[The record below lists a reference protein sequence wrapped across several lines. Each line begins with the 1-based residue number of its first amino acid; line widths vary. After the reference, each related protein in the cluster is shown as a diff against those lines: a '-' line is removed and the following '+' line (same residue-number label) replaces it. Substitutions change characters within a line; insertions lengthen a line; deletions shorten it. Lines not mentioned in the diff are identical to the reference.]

1 MSLSFTAAAFW
12 LIPLLATLSRAAKL
26 GDNYN
31 NKQKSA
37 DNYDYYD
44 YNYINDEGLP
54 ISDLDYSSQEI
65 LFVPS
70 ILSRPVHL
78 EVGSGMTITL
88 PCLVDQLPDG
98 VQIIW
103 TKLDSRSTQI
113 AIGKMLVAPE
123 YMERANVTVD
133 DKGSTLEIGIAKS
146 EDAGKYKCSVAVK
159 GEQPELKH
167 DVRIKVPP
175 TVDLSTPSLLKVK
188 KGDDVTLN
196 CSASGT
202 PKPTVKWSREGKLMP
217 DGSSHIQSEVV
228 TFSQVNRQH
237 AGTYRCTASN
247 RHGQNATQT
256 VRVEV
261 EFSPELVVT
270 EMVVSSRQNKK

>member
-1 MSLSFTAAAFW
+1 MRLSFTAAAFW
-12 LIPLLATLSRAAKL
+12 LILLLATLSRAAKL
-26 GDNYN
+26 LDNYN

-70 ILSRPVHL
+70 ILSRPVNL
-78 EVGSGMTITL
+78 EVDSGMTITL

-123 YMERANVTVD
+123 YMHRANVTVD
-133 DKGSTLEIGIAKS
+133 SKGSTLEIGMSKS

-188 KGDDVTLN
+188 KGDEDISTAAPRALLMTTGATALGTS
-196 CSASGT
+196 SAF
-202 PKPTVKWSREGKLMP
+202 LAL
-217 DGSSHIQSEVV
+217 
-228 TFSQVNRQH
+228 
-237 AGTYRCTASN
+237 AGPCLLLLWIYIYIN
-247 RHGQNATQT
+247 VPNHQKNAKN
-256 VRVEV
+256 VE
-261 EFSPELVVT
+261 
-270 EMVVSSRQNKK
+270 MM